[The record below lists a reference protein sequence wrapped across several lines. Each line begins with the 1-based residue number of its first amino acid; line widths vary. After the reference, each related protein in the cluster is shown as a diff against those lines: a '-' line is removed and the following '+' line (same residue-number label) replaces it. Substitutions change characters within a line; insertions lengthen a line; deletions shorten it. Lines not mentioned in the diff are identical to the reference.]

1 MGKKAEAAW
10 VQSASYFIL
19 CVKLCVCLHAQRF
32 CVHPCLYSV
41 SSVGLLRSIR
51 LSCLLLSAVGNVLLG
66 VSVVL
71 YITVSNTD
79 KVAQKL
85 C

>member
-1 MGKKAEAAW
+1 MCEA
-10 VQSASYFIL
+10 VR
-19 CVKLCVCLHAQRF
+19 VCVCVFR
-32 CVHPCLYSV
+32 VYPCLYSV
-41 SSVGLLRSIR
+41 RCVGLLRSIG
-51 LSCLLLSAVGNVLLG
+51 LSCLPLSAVGNMLLG